1 MSRCLL
7 YLSLLPVAFWAPA
20 CGSVETPPDDFVSRH
35 HETTRTELM
44 VDQAERALNSG
55 DVGMASARLK
65 EIAAGLSE
73 NSHGQLVLART
84 LIADSKFREAGEM
97 LSALAEA
104 FPEDPEI
111 DLVIGTLAEARGRWE
126 MARVA
131 YGRALDKAPESVTAT
146 LLQARIDLVLGQPAQ
161 SAALLERKL
170 AILPNV
176 RELQEALGEAYLA
189 GGDYELAADWYATAL
204 DHDSNVG
211 PLRVRLAFAQ
221 SLAGSH
227 IEALRTIRE
236 VGDALVPSYVQ
247 IALARSALVVD
258 EGAEATYWLNR
269 YLEDFPDDVSAWVD
283 LARAHLLEDGD
294 RASLE
299 ALRSALRLDP
309 ARADALI
316 LLGHLR
322 LRAGQNQL
330 AMDTYLE
337 AMRLGADTTELA
349 PILQVLI
356 ERAEGGGSIEG
367 GARTGVALEVL
378 SALGGSGG
386 AGG

>member
-1 MSRCLL
+1 MSRRLL
-7 YLSLLPVAFWAPA
+7 SFGLLPVVLWAPA
-20 CGSVETPPDDFVSRH
+20 CTSVESGPDDFVSRH

-55 DVGMASARLK
+55 DVGMASKRLQ
-65 EIAAGLSE
+65 EIAAGLTDSA
-73 NSHGQLVLART
+73 HGQLVLART
-84 LIADSKFREAGEM
+84 SIADSKFREAGEL

-104 FPEDPEI
+104 YPDDPEI
-111 DLVIGTLAEARGRWE
+111 DIVIGTLAEARGRWE

-131 YGRALDKAPESVTAT
+131 YGRALEKAPESVSAA

-161 SAALLERKL
+161 AAALLERKL

-176 RELQEALGEAYLA
+176 RELQEALAEAYLA

-204 DHDSNVG
+204 DHDPSVG
-211 PLRVRLAFAQ
+211 PLRVRLAFSQ

-236 VGDALVPSYVQ
+236 VGDVMVPGYVQ

-283 LARAHLLEDGD
+283 LARAQLLQDGD
-294 RASLE
+294 RAALD

-356 ERAEGGGSIEG
+356 ESGEGGGSVEG
-367 GARTGVALEVL
+367 GTRTGVALEVL